1 MATIET
7 LPWDPAQHLETG
19 EDIVAYLEAARE
31 DGDPALMSDVL
42 DVIER
47 ALGERTVTDQWSGS
61 DDALGAYLREESN
74 KSLESYR
81 NQPNNL
87 REDANIEED
96 TARGGYAERQLFELV
111 QNSADALSESEG
123 EHIWIKLTPDHL
135 YCADN
140 GKPIDEDGA
149 RTLLFSHL
157 SSKRGTAE
165 IGRFGLGFKSV
176 LGVTDTP
183 EFFSR
188 SGSFRFD
195 RERSAELLSPIAPD
209 IERYPVLRLA
219 EPIDPRLEIQA
230 DPNLREMAY
239 WAQNIVRLP
248 LRSGA
253 HQTLERQMKE
263 FPGEFLLFVEHV
275 GCLVLETHNQQA
287 ARIVAL
293 THEGDRRNLDDGGR
307 ITQWAIGK
315 RIHQLSSDAKSDRRT
330 LDDSDEVPIWW
341 AVPVNRLNEPGKFW
355 AFFPTNTESLL
366 AGILNAPWKTNEDRQ
381 NLLQGPYNDELI
393 EAAAGLVADML
404 VHLSTPEDP
413 ARHLDAL
420 PRRSEA
426 GDAPHSDRLRS
437 RLYSVLQN
445 RPVVPDQ
452 DGRLRPAADLAC
464 SPLEP
469 TSDFQPALERW
480 ASYGNRPKDW
490 VHHRALTRNRLA
502 RLERLH
508 TSPNAQSDNPA
519 MAGSPS
525 EETLRSHQD
534 RVFGRRLKLLHG

>member
-47 ALGERTVTDQWSGS
+47 ALGDRTVTDQWSGP
-61 DDALGAYLREESN
+61 DGALGAYLREESN

-195 RERSAELLSPIAPD
+195 RNRSAEVLSPIAPD

-239 WAQNIVRLP
+239 WAQ
-248 LRSGA
+248 
-253 HQTLERQMKE
+253 
-263 FPGEFLLFVEHV
+263 
-275 GCLVLETHNQQA
+275 
-287 ARIVAL
+287 
-293 THEGDRRNLDDGGR
+293 
-307 ITQWAIGK
+307 K
-315 RIHQLSSDAKSDRRT
+315 R
-330 LDDSDEVPIWW
+330 
-341 AVPVNRLNEPGKFW
+341 
-355 AFFPTNTESLL
+355 
-366 AGILNAPWKTNEDRQ
+366 
-381 NLLQGPYNDELI
+381 
-393 EAAAGLVADML
+393 
-404 VHLSTPEDP
+404 
-413 ARHLDAL
+413 
-420 PRRSEA
+420 
-426 GDAPHSDRLRS
+426 
-437 RLYSVLQN
+437 
-445 RPVVPDQ
+445 
-452 DGRLRPAADLAC
+452 
-464 SPLEP
+464 
-469 TSDFQPALERW
+469 
-480 ASYGNRPKDW
+480 
-490 VHHRALTRNRLA
+490 
-502 RLERLH
+502 
-508 TSPNAQSDNPA
+508 
-519 MAGSPS
+519 SPS
-525 EETLRSHQD
+525 PAKVRSPSNSRTPD
-534 RVFGRRLKLLHG
+534 ERIPW